1 MLDCLNFSSGFMS
14 GSGKTFVITH
24 FWGSVLLILHLLFKI
39 NRIWTLNIWE
49 RLNVKSGVSMQ

>member
-1 MLDCLNFSSGFMS
+1 MLNCLNFSSGFMY